1 MLGAPDTQPQHASL
15 AAAVLGGRIIELC
28 DELAQFSEEP
38 GRLTCTYLT
47 PAHRAAA
54 SQLAA
59 WMQAAGLDTSIDT
72 VGNVIGRFPC
82 ADPHAKTLIVG
93 SHYDTVRDAGK
104 YDGRLG
110 IVTALVVAEEL
121 SRRRFKLPFH
131 LEVIAFAEEEGVR
144 FGTAYLGSRVI
155 AGRFEPEF
163 LTRRDASGA
172 TVADVIASAGGNPAD
187 IPGLARR
194 SDDLLGYLE
203 IHIEQGPVLL
213 EAGLPLGIVTAIAGG
228 ARYGVSIS
236 GVAGHAGTVPM
247 ASRHDAV
254 AAAAELTLFV
264 ETLARNTPGL
274 LGTVGQINV
283 PGGAINVVAGRSD
296 MSLDIRSSDE
306 NTLARGIADVQAQ
319 ITQIEQS
326 RGVTITLAELL
337 RAPVV
342 PCAEAL
348 QRRFAD
354 VLQKASL
361 PVRYLP
367 SGAGHDAVMFDGLAP
382 IGMLFVRCGNGGISH
397 NPLET
402 VAEADAGLAA
412 NVLLDLLMNFQIDEF
427 Q

>member
-1 MLGAPDTQPQHASL
+1 MLRATETQPQHASL
-15 AAAVLGGRIIELC
+15 AAAVLGRRIVELC

-47 PAHRAAA
+47 PAHRATA
-54 SQLAA
+54 SQLAS
-59 WMQAAGLDTSIDT
+59 WMKAAGLDTRIDT
-72 VGNVIGRFPC
+72 VGNVIGRFPS
-82 ADPHAKTLIVG
+82 ADPNAKTLIVG

-121 SRRRFKLPFH
+121 SRRQFKLPFH

-155 AGRFEPEF
+155 AGRFEPE
-163 LTRRDASGA
+163 LLARRDASGA
-172 TVADVIASAGGNPAD
+172 TVAEVIASAGGNPAG
-187 IPGLARR
+187 IPALARR
-194 SDDLLGYLE
+194 PDDLLGYLE
-203 IHIEQGPVLL
+203 VHIEQGPVLL

-228 ARYGVSIS
+228 ARYAVSIS

-254 AAAAELTLFV
+254 AAAAELTLFL
-264 ETLARNTPGL
+264 ETLCRETPGL

-283 PGGAINVVAGRSD
+283 PGGAVNVVPGRCD
-296 MSLDIRSSDE
+296 LSLDIRSEDE
-306 NTLARGIADVQAQ
+306 SKLARAIAALHPRFA
-319 ITQIEQS
+319 QIEQS
-326 RGVTITLAELL
+326 RGVTIAVTELQ
-337 RAPVV
+337 RTPVV
-342 PCAEAL
+342 PCAESL

-354 VLQKASL
+354 VLLRASI
-361 PVRYLP
+361 PVRHLP
-367 SGAGHDAVMFDGLAP
+367 SGAGHDAVMFDRIAP

-412 NVLLDLLMNFQIDEF
+412 SALLDLLMNLHDGR
-427 Q
+427 